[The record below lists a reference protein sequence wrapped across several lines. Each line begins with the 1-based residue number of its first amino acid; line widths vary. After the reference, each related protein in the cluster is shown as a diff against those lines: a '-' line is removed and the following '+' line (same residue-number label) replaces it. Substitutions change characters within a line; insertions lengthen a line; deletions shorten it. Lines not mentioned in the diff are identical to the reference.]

1 MKKEDFYNMNDDEL
15 NKVFESFNNKMKQF
29 LEEDDFF
36 NRYIAYFIA
45 EEYKQELLPDNSLEI
60 IAKTALNDLTVI
72 HPSMDKVKE
81 HLKSE
86 YNLEVIDEDILKL
99 KEL

>member
-1 MKKEDFYNMNDDEL
+1 MKKEDFYNMNDDEF